1 MEKLPNNKLIPM
13 NNQELRNNNGG
24 VVWWAPIAI
33 YLLYEAMDYISSN
46 GENLSEANQN
56 GLEAGG
62 YVQCTE

>member
-1 MEKLPNNKLIPM
+1 M